1 MKESLILG
9 ATIVVSVTLAIV
21 LADKVKGMIG

>member
-9 ATIVVSVTLAIV
+9 ATIVVSVVAAI
-21 LADKVKGMIG
+21 LIADKVKGMNF